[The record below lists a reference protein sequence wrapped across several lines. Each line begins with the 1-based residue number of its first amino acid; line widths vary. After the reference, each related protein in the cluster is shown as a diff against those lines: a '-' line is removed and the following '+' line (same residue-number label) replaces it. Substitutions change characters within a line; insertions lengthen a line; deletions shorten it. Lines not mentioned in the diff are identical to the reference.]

1 MSTLIYDY
9 LLPLVGPQQAT
20 ALAQMFVVGPTA

>member
-20 ALAQMFVVGPTA
+20 TLAQMFVVGPTA

>member
-9 LLPLVGPQQAT
+9 LLPLVGPQQA
-20 ALAQMFVVGPTA
+20 ASLAQMFVIGPSA

>member
-9 LLPLVGPQQAT
+9 LLPILGPQQAT
-20 ALAQMFVVGPTA
+20 ALAQMLVIGPSA

>member
-9 LLPLVGPQQAT
+9 LLPLIGPQQA
-20 ALAQMFVVGPTA
+20 AAFAQMLVIGPSA

>member
-9 LLPLVGPQQAT
+9 LLPLIGPQQAMT
-20 ALAQMFVVGPTA
+20 LAQMLVIGPSA

>member
-9 LLPLVGPQQAT
+9 LLPLIGPQQAT
-20 ALAQMFVVGPTA
+20 ALAQMLVIGPSA